1 MTWCPDKRAVNSRLG
16 LTTQTGVDDT
26 LAGPDDGVLS
36 GNAEL
41 TSLALTAWLTPQPAV
56 AAWPSVPS
64 GRPRP
69 SGISLV
75 LGQLAERPVTV
86 TMAVGASGWS

>member
-16 LTTQTGVDDT
+16 LTTQTGLDDT

-41 TSLALTAWLTPQPAV
+41 TSLALTA
-56 AAWPSVPS
+56 
-64 GRPRP
+64 
-69 SGISLV
+69 
-75 LGQLAERPVTV
+75 
-86 TMAVGASGWS
+86 